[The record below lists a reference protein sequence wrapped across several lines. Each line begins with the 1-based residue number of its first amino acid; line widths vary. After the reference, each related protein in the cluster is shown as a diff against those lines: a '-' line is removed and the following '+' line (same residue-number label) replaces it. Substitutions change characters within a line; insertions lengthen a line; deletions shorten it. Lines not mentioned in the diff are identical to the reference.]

1 MAVWIRR
8 SLSGRRAFNS
18 APDAMHGSRGEA
30 PSAQAGDAVF
40 GAGADVP
47 YMSSGEVRSNRPPRG
62 NPMAPDDFP
71 QRVKSAVALRAAYL
85 CSFAACGQRTAGPS
99 DESPVAVAN
108 IGEAA
113 HICGARPG
121 SRRYVESMTPE
132 ERSSIHNAI
141 WLCVH
146 HARLIDR
153 DEATFT
159 IEQLL
164 QMKRGHEALCAIS
177 ATAARR

>member
-1 MAVWIRR
+1 
-8 SLSGRRAFNS
+8 
-18 APDAMHGSRGEA
+18 
-30 PSAQAGDAVF
+30 
-40 GAGADVP
+40 
-47 YMSSGEVRSNRPPRG
+47 
-62 NPMAPDDFP
+62 
-71 QRVKSAVALRAAYL
+71 
-85 CSFAACGQRTAGPS
+85 
-99 DESPVAVAN
+99 
-108 IGEAA
+108 
-113 HICGARPG
+113 
-121 SRRYVESMTPE
+121 MTPE

-164 QMKRGHEALCAIS
+164 QMKRGHKALCAIS